1 MVKLYLVHIFITLI
15 RNVIFEIHLCTLFK
29 LNMSFAKHIL
39 YVHCC
44 LKSKTRKTILNNT
57 FCCVIN
63 IY

>member
-39 YVHCC
+39 YVHC